1 MSTSEIPCKAK
12 FTVIFFQIFLNG
24 DRIFS
29 FYLTYICMEL
39 TLTSVH
45 VFSCSLLKPYA
56 TFVEWEHT
64 EFLRCLGVVL
74 FTFQQGLKQ
83 QIGSFKENT
92 DQCIYWMN

>member
-1 MSTSEIPCKAK
+1 
-12 FTVIFFQIFLNG
+12 
-24 DRIFS
+24 
-29 FYLTYICMEL
+29 MEL

-45 VFSCSLLKPYA
+45 VFSFSLLKPYA